1 MRRSPSTPD
10 QPHRAPASGA
20 PRSGA
25 AGWEPSRRR
34 FLAVGGTAL
43 LGGLVGGLATA
54 CGGGGD
60 GGDADT
66 ATTVDTSGFV
76 VVQRF
81 PAGQSLA
88 PGDVRLPVSLR
99 TTAGALLTDGPERLT
114 GVLRDERGDTVATID
129 TPRRGTGLGVPYWSI
144 TATVPEP
151 GLYDLQI
158 DGAAGDPT
166 PFFLYDPSEIAV
178 PGAGALLPPFD
189 TPTTADA
196 RGVDPVCTRLDAP
209 CPFHDVTLTEALA
222 TGRPVVYL
230 IGTPAHCSTAVCGPG
245 LEFMISVAQQYADRA
260 TFVHAEVFSNPE
272 GTDVAPAVTA
282 YGLGYEPV
290 IWIADDSGTIVRR
303 IDVVWDETELAEL
316 LADSLS

>member
-1 MRRSPSTPD
+1 MRRSDPAPSPLRHT
-10 QPHRAPASGA
+10 GA
-20 PRSGA
+20 PTA
-25 AGWEPSRRR
+25 HTWQPSRRR

-43 LGGLVGGLATA
+43 LGGLVGGLTTA
-54 CGGGGD
+54 CGGDGGGD
-60 GGDADT
+60 STT
-66 ATTVDTSGFV
+66 ATTVDTSDFV

-88 PGDVRLPVSLR
+88 PGDIRLPVSLR
-99 TTAGALLTDGPERLT
+99 TTAGAVLTDGPDRLT
-114 GVLRDERGDTVATID
+114 GVLRDAQGDTVATID

-230 IGTPAHCSTAVCGPG
+230 IGTPAHCTTAVCGPG
-245 LEFMISVAQQYADRA
+245 LEFMISVARQYVDRA

-303 IDVVWDETELAEL
+303 IDVVWDEAELAEM
-316 LADSLS
+316 LAASLS